1 MLSAAG
7 IGSGL
12 DVDSIV
18 SQLMALER
26 RPLDLLQQ
34 KKDDIDARVS
44 AYGNLKSALSTFQDA
59 MQNLSTPTNVAT
71 PFVPLLVPLLPF
83 SFLARSSGL
92 VFG

>member
-34 KKDDIDARVS
+34 KKDDIDARIS

-59 MQNLSTPTNVAT
+59 MQQLSTPAALKIFTTTSGNDSVFTAT
-71 PFVPLLVPLLPF
+71 
-83 SFLARSSGL
+83 A
-92 VFG
+92 